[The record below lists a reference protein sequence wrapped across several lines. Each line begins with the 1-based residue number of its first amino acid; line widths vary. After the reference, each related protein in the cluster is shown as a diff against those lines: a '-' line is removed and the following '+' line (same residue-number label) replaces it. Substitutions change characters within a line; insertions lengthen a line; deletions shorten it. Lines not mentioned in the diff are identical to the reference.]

1 MTWIGFHMANIEI
14 NCPCCEAFLV
24 VDRVTGEVLFHKEKE
39 RKVTGSLESMVSNLE
54 TQKSEAAKRF
64 DKQIE
69 SQKDRARILEEKFQE
84 ALKRADKDKPYIN
97 PMDMD

>member
-1 MTWIGFHMANIEI
+1 MATNFEV

-24 VDRVTGEVLFHKEKE
+24 IDRVTGEVLFHKEKE
-39 RKVTGSLESMVSNLE
+39 RKVGGTLESMVSKLE
-54 TQKSEAAKRF
+54 SQKSEIAKKF
-64 DKQIE
+64 DKELE
-69 SQKDRARILEEKFQE
+69 SQKDRARLLEEKFQE

>member
-1 MTWIGFHMANIEI
+1 MAKLEI
-14 NCPCCEAFLV
+14 NCPTCDTFIV
-24 VDRVTGEVLFHKEKE
+24 IDSVTGEVLFHKEKE
-39 RKVTGSLESMVSNLE
+39 KKITGSLESMVSNLE

-64 DKQIE
+64 DKQLE
-69 SQKDRARILEEKFQE
+69 SQKDRARLLEEKFQE

>member
-1 MTWIGFHMANIEI
+1 MANIET

-24 VDRVTGEVLFHKEKE
+24 IDRVTGEVLFHKEKE
-39 RKVTGSLESMVSNLE
+39 RPVSGSLESMVSNLE

-69 SQKDRARILEEKFQE
+69 SQKDRSRILEEKFQE
-84 ALKRADKDKPYIN
+84 ALKRVDKDKPYIN

>member
-1 MTWIGFHMANIEI
+1 MAANFEI
-14 NCPCCEAFLV
+14 HCPCCESFLV
-24 VDRVTGEVLFHKEKE
+24 VDRLTGEVLFHKEKE
-39 RKVTGSLESMVSNLE
+39 HKVAGSLESMVSNLE
-54 TQKSEAAKRF
+54 TQKNEASKRF

>member
-1 MTWIGFHMANIEI
+1 MANFEI
-14 NCPCCEAFLV
+14 TCPCCAAFLV
-24 VDRVTGEVLFHKEKE
+24 IDRITGEVLFHKEKE
-39 RKVTGSLESMVSNLE
+39 RTISGSLESMVSNLE

-64 DKQIE
+64 DKQME

-84 ALKRADKDKPYIN
+84 ALKRVDKDKPYIN

>member
-1 MTWIGFHMANIEI
+1 MAANLEI

-24 VDRVTGEVLFHKEKE
+24 IDRLTGEVLFHKEKE
-39 RKVTGSLESMVSNLE
+39 RKISGSLESMVSKLE
-54 TQKSEAAKRF
+54 SQKSEIAKKF
-64 DKQIE
+64 DKELE
-69 SQKDRARILEEKFQE
+69 SQKDRARLLEEKFQE

>member
-1 MTWIGFHMANIEI
+1 MAANFEL

-24 VDRVTGEVLFHKEKE
+24 IDRVTGEVLFHKEKE
-39 RKVTGSLESMVSNLE
+39 KKITSSLESMVSSLE
-54 TQKSEAAKRF
+54 AQKNEAAKRF
-64 DKQIE
+64 DKQLE

>member
-1 MTWIGFHMANIEI
+1 MAANLEI
-14 NCPCCEAFLV
+14 NCPTCDTLIV
-24 VDRVTGEVLFHKEKE
+24 VDRITGEVLFHKEKE
-39 RKVTGSLESMVSNLE
+39 KKIAGSLESMVSNLE

-64 DKQIE
+64 DKQLE
-69 SQKDRARILEEKFQE
+69 SQKDRARLLEEKFQE

>member
-1 MTWIGFHMANIEI
+1 MAANFEI
-14 NCPCCEAFLV
+14 DCPSCDTLIV
-24 VDRVTGEVLFHKEKE
+24 IDRVTGEVLFHKEKE
-39 RKVTGSLESMVSNLE
+39 KKIGGSLESMVSNLE

-84 ALKRADKDKPYIN
+84 ALKRADRDKPYIN

>member
-1 MTWIGFHMANIEI
+1 MAANIEI

-24 VDRVTGEVLFHKEKE
+24 VDRMTGEVLFHKEKE
-39 RKVTGSLESMVSNLE
+39 RKITGSLESMVSNLE